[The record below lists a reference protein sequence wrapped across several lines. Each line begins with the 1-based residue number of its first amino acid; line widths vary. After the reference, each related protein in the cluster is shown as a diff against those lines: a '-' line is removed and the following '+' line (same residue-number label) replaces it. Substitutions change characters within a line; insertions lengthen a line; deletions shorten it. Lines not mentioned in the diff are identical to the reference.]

1 MAVKKLRSIFM
12 RYIFTVAG
20 GILFIIAANVG
31 LYMLCINTE
40 VIIPAM
46 NIEDRIADAAEKIQ
60 ADKLFD
66 TADIPSFCD
75 YGVYSPTGMF
85 QYGSLSE
92 DTANTFWEKA
102 VTNGKNVVHPYR
114 IRIVERENE
123 VILLRYRLTSQFSNP
138 VLRRICPTSD
148 FLLIGLIMIEIIVL
162 LLLVSHWFGKYT
174 GRKID
179 KLLIVTQKIE
189 KRDLDFKIESSGIFE
204 VDRALS
210 ALGHLKQALKNSLA
224 EQWQAD
230 KLRQEQISA
239 LAHDL
244 KTPLT
249 IIRGNTE
256 LLYDTILADDQKE
269 CADYI
274 EGSVLQMQDYVET
287 LIDMTKA
294 KENFPFRRENVKL
307 SSLLQEIRTQAKGLC
322 AVKNIYLEWRGNV
335 DREYIF
341 ADSEQLIR
349 VFANVLSNAIEYT
362 PAGKTVFF
370 EVYEKDNAIL
380 CSITDMGSGFSPEAL
395 KRATEQFYME
405 EQSRHSKS
413 HYGIGLYVANSIIAQ
428 HGGQLILSNSEK
440 TGGAQVMIKIP
451 Y

>member
-1 MAVKKLRSIFM
+1 MGVKKLRSVFM

-20 GILFIIAANVG
+20 GILFIIAVNVG
-31 LYMLCINTE
+31 LYMLFINTE

-46 NIEDRIADAAEKIQ
+46 NIEDSIDDAAEKIQ
-60 ADKLFD
+60 TDKLFD

-75 YGVYSPTGMF
+75 YGVYSPTGAF

-114 IRIVERENE
+114 VRIVDRENE

-148 FLLIGLIMIEIIVL
+148 FCLIGLIMIEIIVL

-189 KRDLDFKIESSGIFE
+189 KQDLDFKIESSGIFE

-210 ALGHLKQALKNSLA
+210 ALEHLKQALKNSLA

-256 LLYDTILADDQKE
+256 LLYDTILADNQKE

-274 EGSVLQMQDYVET
+274 EGSVVQMQDYVET
-287 LIDMTKA
+287 LINMTKA
-294 KENFPFRRENVKL
+294 KDHFPFRRENVKL
-307 SSLLQEIRTQAKGLC
+307 SSLLQESHTQAKGLC
-322 AVKNIYLEWRGNV
+322 AVKNIHLEWRENFN
-335 DREYIF
+335 REYIF

-349 VFANVLSNAIEYT
+349 SFANVLSNAIEYT
-362 PAGKTVFF
+362 PEGKTVFF
-370 EVYEKDNAIL
+370 EVYEKDHSIL

-395 KRATEQFYME
+395 KRATEQFYMD

-440 TGGAQVMIKIP
+440 TGGAQVIIKIP

>member
-1 MAVKKLRSIFM
+1 MGVKKLRSIFM
-12 RYIFTVAG
+12 RYVFTVAG
-20 GILFIIAANVG
+20 GILFIIAVNVG
-31 LYMLCINTE
+31 LYMLCINIE
-40 VIIPAM
+40 VIISAM

-60 ADKLFD
+60 ADKLFE

-75 YGVYSPTGMF
+75 YGVYSPTGVF
-85 QYGSLSE
+85 QYGSFSE
-92 DTANTFWEKA
+92 HTANTFWEKA

-189 KRDLDFKIESSGIFE
+189 KQDLDFKIESSGIFE

-210 ALGHLKQALKNSLA
+210 ALEHLKQALKNSLA

-256 LLYDTILADDQKE
+256 LLYDTILADNQKE

-274 EGSVLQMQDYVET
+274 EGSVVQMQDYVET
-287 LIDMTKA
+287 LINMTKA
-294 KENFPFRRENVKL
+294 KDHFPFRRENVKL
-307 SSLLQEIRTQAKGLC
+307 SSLLQESHTQAKGLC
-322 AVKNIYLEWRGNV
+322 AVKNIHLEWRENFN
-335 DREYIF
+335 REYIF

-349 VFANVLSNAIEYT
+349 SFANVLSNAIEYT
-362 PAGKTVFF
+362 PEGKTVFF
-370 EVYEKDNAIL
+370 EVYEKDHSIL

-395 KRATEQFYME
+395 KRATEQFYMD

-440 TGGAQVMIKIP
+440 TGGAQVIIKIP

>member
-1 MAVKKLRSIFM
+1 MGVKKLRSIFM
-12 RYIFTVAG
+12 RYVFTVAG
-20 GILFIIAANVG
+20 GILFIIAVNVG
-31 LYMLCINTE
+31 LYMLCINIE
-40 VIIPAM
+40 VIISAM

-60 ADKLFD
+60 ADKLFE

-75 YGVYSPTGMF
+75 YGVYSPTGVF
-85 QYGSLSE
+85 QYGSFSE
-92 DTANTFWEKA
+92 HTANTFWEKA

-148 FLLIGLIMIEIIVL
+148 FRLVGLIMIEIIVL

-179 KLLIVTQKIE
+179 KLLIVTKKIE
-189 KRDLDFKIESSGIFE
+189 KQDLDFKIESSGIFE

-210 ALGHLKQALKNSLA
+210 ALEHLKQALKNSLA

-256 LLYDTILADDQKE
+256 LLYDTILADNQKE

-274 EGSVLQMQDYVET
+274 EGSVVQMQDYVET
-287 LIDMTKA
+287 LINMTKA
-294 KENFPFRRENVKL
+294 KDHFPFRRENVKL
-307 SSLLQEIRTQAKGLC
+307 SSLLQESHTQAKGLC
-322 AVKNIYLEWRGNV
+322 AVKNIHLEWRENFN
-335 DREYIF
+335 REYIF

-349 VFANVLSNAIEYT
+349 SFANVLSNAIEYT
-362 PAGKTVFF
+362 PEGKTVFF
-370 EVYEKDNAIL
+370 EVYEKDHSIL

-395 KRATEQFYME
+395 KRATEQFYMD

-440 TGGAQVMIKIP
+440 TGGAQVIIKIP

>member
-1 MAVKKLRSIFM
+1 MGVKKLRSIFM
-12 RYIFTVAG
+12 RYVFTVAG
-20 GILFIIAANVG
+20 GILFIIAVNVG
-31 LYMLCINTE
+31 LYMLCINIE
-40 VIIPAM
+40 VIISAM

-60 ADKLFD
+60 ADKLFE
-66 TADIPSFCD
+66 TADVPSFCD
-75 YGVYSPTGMF
+75 YGVYSPTGVF
-85 QYGSLSE
+85 QYGSFSE
-92 DTANTFWEKA
+92 HTANTFWEKA
-102 VTNGKNVVHPYR
+102 VTNGKNVVHPYH

-179 KLLIVTQKIE
+179 KLLIVTKKIE
-189 KRDLDFKIESSGIFE
+189 KQDLDFKIESSGIFE

-210 ALGHLKQALKNSLA
+210 ALEHLKQALKNSLA

-256 LLYDTILADDQKE
+256 LLYDTILADNQKE

-274 EGSVLQMQDYVET
+274 EGSVVQMQDYVET
-287 LIDMTKA
+287 LINMTKA
-294 KENFPFRRENVKL
+294 KDHFPFRRENVKL
-307 SSLLQEIRTQAKGLC
+307 SSLLQESHTQAKGLC
-322 AVKNIYLEWRGNV
+322 AVKNIHLEWRENFN
-335 DREYIF
+335 REYIF

-349 VFANVLSNAIEYT
+349 SFANVLSNAIEYT
-362 PAGKTVFF
+362 PEGKTVFF
-370 EVYEKDNAIL
+370 EVYEKDHSIL

-395 KRATEQFYME
+395 KRATEQFYMD

-440 TGGAQVMIKIP
+440 TGGAQVIIKIP

>member
-1 MAVKKLRSIFM
+1 MGVKKLRSVFM

-20 GILFIIAANVG
+20 GIFFIIAVNVG
-31 LYMLCINTE
+31 LYMLFINTE

-60 ADKLFD
+60 TDKLFD

-75 YGVYSPTGMF
+75 YGVYSPTGAF
-85 QYGSLSE
+85 RYGSLSE

-114 IRIVERENE
+114 VRIVDRENE

-148 FLLIGLIMIEIIVL
+148 FCLIGLIMIEIIVL

-179 KLLIVTQKIE
+179 QLLIVTKKIE
-189 KRDLDFKIESSGIFE
+189 KQDLNFKIESSGIFE

-210 ALGHLKQALKNSLA
+210 ALEHLKQALKNSLA

-256 LLYDTILADDQKE
+256 LLYDTILADNQKE

-274 EGSVLQMQDYVET
+274 ELS
-287 LIDMTKA
+287 LIHISEPT
-294 KENFPFRRENVKL
+294 RR
-307 SSLLQEIRTQAKGLC
+307 
-322 AVKNIYLEWRGNV
+322 
-335 DREYIF
+335 
-341 ADSEQLIR
+341 
-349 VFANVLSNAIEYT
+349 
-362 PAGKTVFF
+362 
-370 EVYEKDNAIL
+370 
-380 CSITDMGSGFSPEAL
+380 
-395 KRATEQFYME
+395 
-405 EQSRHSKS
+405 
-413 HYGIGLYVANSIIAQ
+413 
-428 HGGQLILSNSEK
+428 
-440 TGGAQVMIKIP
+440 
-451 Y
+451 

>member
-1 MAVKKLRSIFM
+1 MGVKKLRSVFM

-20 GILFIIAANVG
+20 GILFIIAVNVG
-31 LYMLCINTE
+31 LYMLFINTE

-46 NIEDRIADAAEKIQ
+46 NIEDSIDDATEKIQ
-60 ADKLFD
+60 TDKLFD

-75 YGVYSPTGMF
+75 YGVYSPTGAF

-102 VTNGKNVVHPYR
+102 VINGKKVVHPYR
-114 IRIVERENE
+114 VRIVDRENE

-148 FLLIGLIMIEIIVL
+148 FCLIGLIMIEIIVL

-189 KRDLDFKIESSGIFE
+189 KQDLDFKIESSGIFE

-210 ALGHLKQALKNSLA
+210 ALEHLKQALKNSLA

-256 LLYDTILADDQKE
+256 LLYDTILTDNQKE

-274 EGSVLQMQDYVET
+274 EGSVVQMQDYIET

-294 KENFPFRRENVKL
+294 KENFPFRRKNVKL

-322 AVKNIYLEWRGNV
+322 AVKNIYLEWRENV

-349 VFANVLSNAIEYT
+349 VFANVFSNAIEYT

-370 EVYEKDNAIL
+370 EVYEKDNSIL
-380 CSITDMGSGFSPEAL
+380 YSITDMGSGFSPEAL
-395 KRATEQFYME
+395 KHATEQFYMD

-413 HYGIGLYVANSIIAQ
+413 HYGIGLYVADSIIAK

-440 TGGAQVMIKIP
+440 TGGAQVIIKIP

>member
-1 MAVKKLRSIFM
+1 MGVKKLRSIFM
-12 RYIFTVAG
+12 RYVFTVAG
-20 GILFIIAANVG
+20 GILFIIAVNVG
-31 LYMLCINTE
+31 LYMLCINIE
-40 VIIPAM
+40 VIISAM

-60 ADKLFD
+60 ADKLFE

-75 YGVYSPTGMF
+75 YGVYSPTGVF
-85 QYGSLSE
+85 QYGSFSE
-92 DTANTFWEKA
+92 HTANTFWEKA

-179 KLLIVTQKIE
+179 KLLIVTKKIE
-189 KRDLDFKIESSGIFE
+189 KQDLDFKIESSGIFE

-210 ALGHLKQALKNSLA
+210 ALEHLKQALKNSLA

-256 LLYDTILADDQKE
+256 LLYDTILADNQKE

-274 EGSVLQMQDYVET
+274 EGSVVQMQDYVET
-287 LIDMTKA
+287 LINMTKA
-294 KENFPFRRENVKL
+294 KDHFPFRRENVKL
-307 SSLLQEIRTQAKGLC
+307 SSLLQEIHTQAKGLC
-322 AVKNIYLEWRGNV
+322 AVKNIHLEWRENFN
-335 DREYIF
+335 REYIF

-349 VFANVLSNAIEYT
+349 SFANVLSNAIEYT
-362 PAGKTVFF
+362 PEGKTVFF
-370 EVYEKDNAIL
+370 EVYEKDHSIL

-395 KRATEQFYME
+395 RRATEQFYMD

-440 TGGAQVMIKIP
+440 TGGAQVIIKIP